1 MSWIDDD
8 AEELKRLQ
16 ESAAELAARERQIKD
31 SAAKIYNDLW
41 TEILERIAE
50 AKNKGNH
57 RAAQL
62 ITNGDPYER
71 RILNHR
77 IVVPQPIKPSQSS
90 SSANHVVLTL
100 TPDRLKIEITGL
112 RKAKDYLV
120 LDVCEDGVVRPKHEG
135 ECKRIDEAVRLILRP
150 IIYPELFPAE

>member
-8 AEELKRLQ
+8 AAELKRLQ

-31 SAAKIYNDLW
+31 SAEKIYNDLW
-41 TEILERIAE
+41 NEIVERIAE
-50 AKNKGNH
+50 AKGKGNYH
-57 RAAQL
+57 AAQL

-77 IVVPQPIKPSQSS
+77 LIIPQPIKPNQGSS
-90 SSANHVVLTL
+90 SPKYVVLTL

-112 RKAKDYLV
+112 RTSKDYLV
-120 LDVCEDGVVRPKHEG
+120 LDICENGIVRPKHEG
-135 ECKRIDEAVRLILRP
+135 ECKQIDEVARLILRP
-150 IIYPELFPAE
+150 ILFPEMFSAP